1 MVDGASAGG
10 VYCRVVAIVDHE
22 YPYQIMISI
31 CVMLEVHYRLFTSDR
46 VNPGKEVMVHVE
58 WGGKST
64 LYTALLTGEAITM
77 WCSCHH
83 MRLS

>member
-31 CVMLEVHYRLFTSDR
+31 CVMLEVRYRLFTSDR
-46 VNPGKEVMVHVE
+46 VNPGKEVGWPMWSGVGSQPCTQLRGV
-58 WGGKST
+58 
-64 LYTALLTGEAITM
+64 AVIT
-77 WCSCHH
+77 
-83 MRLS
+83 